1 MIGTGRK
8 GLVLLLF
15 KLGMRETLNVMVG
28 LYFSL
33 LLSGFL
39 IISKPKLGW
48 DSRLRFPAWSLVT
61 IKTLP
66 FLWFYVG
73 DAYVVRAIDRFVKSV
88 EQETLT
94 LI

>member
-1 MIGTGRK
+1 
-8 GLVLLLF
+8 
-15 KLGMRETLNVMVG
+15 MVG

-39 IISKPKLGW
+39 IISKPKHGW
-48 DSRLRFPAWSLVT
+48 DSRLRFPALSLVT

-66 FLWFYVG
+66 FLRFYLG
-73 DAYVVRAIDRFVKSV
+73 DAYEARAKDRFVKSV

>member
-33 LLSGFL
+33 LLSGFS

-48 DSRLRFPAWSLVT
+48 DSRLRFPPWSLVT

-73 DAYVVRAIDRFVKSV
+73 DAYVARAIDRFVKSV